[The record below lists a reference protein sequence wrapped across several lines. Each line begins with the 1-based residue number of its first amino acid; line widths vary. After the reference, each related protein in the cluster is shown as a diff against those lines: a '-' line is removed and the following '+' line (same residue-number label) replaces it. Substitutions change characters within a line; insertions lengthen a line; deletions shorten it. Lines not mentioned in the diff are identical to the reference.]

1 MISRADFDAYGRAV
15 SAITD
20 SASQECERQVLAWCR
35 AHPDATVAET
45 REAAREIMAGLAQVY
60 DEASASLAAEWYDAQ
75 ASAAGA
81 RLPEAITVTTY
92 SDAQVERVAHYQAG
106 KLAAGDVAG
115 FAAACAEFLEN
126 GVRRSLNETIIANA
140 RRDRE
145 SGVRF
150 ARVPTGRESCT
161 FCLML
166 ASRGAVYHSSE
177 TAGLQSHYHRG
188 CDCKV
193 VPGFESDPGA
203 EIVEGYNPS
212 ALYSDYLDGKF
223 GTFKSKR
230 RGTNRHKRELVA
242 DGTGRRFENV
252 GEMSR
257 YLGASPDLDSLY
269 ARCDEVEQALG
280 NFFRDKKRRD
290 RYLADLRRAASRRH
304 GELTSG
310 GGRGIVT
317 YTKPRSELEPHEA
330 AGIDRLSALGWDIE
344 TVPEIGDAPANLD
357 IVMDGREWEM
367 KNVTNAGSSVGNQM
381 GKKKKKFWKAGKP
394 GEGRCVI
401 TTVGCSDSFDD
412 VVNSVRNQRG
422 YVEAI
427 VVGEGEFERI
437 ER

>member
-1 MISRADFDAYGRAV
+1 MIGRADFDAYGRAV

-20 SASQECERQVLAWCR
+20 AASQECERQVLAWCR

-60 DEASASLAAEWYDAQ
+60 DEASATLAAEWYDAQ

-81 RLPEAITVTTY
+81 RLPEAITVTAY

-166 ASRGAVYHSSE
+166 ASRGAVYHSRE

-203 EIVEGYNPS
+203 EVVEGYNPS

-223 GTFKSKR
+223 GTFRSKR

-290 RYLADLRRAASRRH
+290 CYLADLRRAASRRH

-317 YTKPRSELEPHEA
+317 YTKPRSELEPQEA
-330 AGIDRLSALGWDIE
+330 SGIDWLASRGFDIE
-344 TVPEIGDAPANLD
+344 TIPEVGDASVNLD
-357 IVMDGREWEM
+357 IAMEGAEWEM
-367 KNVTNAGSSVGNQM
+367 KNVTNAESSVGNQM
-381 GKKKKKFWKAGKP
+381 GRAREKFWKAGRP